1 MHVLFPPWM
10 LVPVFA
16 QPSCSSVQAV
26 AKPPAQGVFLSGGP
40 QRPVTWR
47 RPRGSPCLCT
57 ASGGTPPRSAADA
70 QCGTWK
76 PGLKSWLAGGWAGA
90 AWPGHH
96 LRGKGGSLP
105 GAGHLEPVP
114 WSSPVEM
121 SGPQLFLQSCPG
133 RRHKAWAPD
142 TICHLSLPLSWSS
155 CAAFLWSGHRG
166 RGCQAS
172 KGQEPSGGQ
181 PWRAGL
187 RGPGH
192 SMPTVMK
199 VARTPGNPGLACPP
213 CSLGTGRAAREQ
225 PQPQGDGDASV
236 TTAGGLAEK
245 PCVPGASGVPAL
257 WS

>member
-1 MHVLFPPWM
+1 MSTLGVSCLLGAGVPRPTGSPPWLGFCPGLLACSLSGLWAPGFGDRAPSRLAHRLPTWIHSLGLPCPCHPHSSLTGASVPLHVLFPPWM

-96 LRGKGGSLP
+96 LRGRGGSLP

-114 WSSPVEM
+114 WSSPVM
-121 SGPQLFLQSCPG
+121 SGPQLF
-133 RRHKAWAPD
+133 
-142 TICHLSLPLSWSS
+142 
-155 CAAFLWSGHRG
+155 
-166 RGCQAS
+166 
-172 KGQEPSGGQ
+172 
-181 PWRAGL
+181 
-187 RGPGH
+187 
-192 SMPTVMK
+192 V
-199 VARTPGNPGLACPP
+199 
-213 CSLGTGRAAREQ
+213 
-225 PQPQGDGDASV
+225 
-236 TTAGGLAEK
+236 
-245 PCVPGASGVPAL
+245 
-257 WS
+257 